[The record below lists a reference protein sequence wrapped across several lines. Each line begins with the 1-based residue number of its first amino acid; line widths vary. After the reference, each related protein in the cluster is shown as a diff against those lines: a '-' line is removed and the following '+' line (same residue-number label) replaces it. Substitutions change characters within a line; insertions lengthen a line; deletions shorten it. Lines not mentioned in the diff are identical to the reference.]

1 MGFAPTG
8 RADARGRRG
17 GTTACGRY
25 GRAGAGRPRG
35 RRGPPSRARPL
46 PAGGRDHPVCAPP
59 RRAHRR
65 THRRPGRPRPRH
77 HRCRYRARRTLRWTG
92 LWCAGG
98 RHARCYPPRRAAGG
112 HADQPGLRREI
123 VAGHD
128 RHGAIS
134 QRSRRDR
141 SCSTAMGACPRSA
154 PTATTRSARVS
165 GPGRSRLQPR
175 RLGSRPPC
183 PLCRAAPAGGRSSA
197 TRHARGTRRA
207 CRRSRSRWRP

>member
-8 RADARGRRG
+8 REAEQPYAAGMDEQEQADRVAEEGRRLALG
-17 GTTACGRY
+17 RFRRVGEITQCALHLAERIAERTADLVGLGRAITDADIVLDERY
-25 GRAGAGRPRG
+25 GG
-35 RRGPPSRARPL
+35 
-46 PAGGRDHPVCAPP
+46 
-59 RRAHRR
+59 
-65 THRRPGRPRPRH
+65 
-77 HRCRYRARRTLRWTG
+77 TG